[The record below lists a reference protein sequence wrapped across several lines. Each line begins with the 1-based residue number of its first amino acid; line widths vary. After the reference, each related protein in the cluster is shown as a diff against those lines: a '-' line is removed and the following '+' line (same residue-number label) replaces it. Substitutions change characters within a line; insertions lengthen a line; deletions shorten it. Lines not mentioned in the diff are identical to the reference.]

1 MYTTFLK
8 IIATVAAVVAA
19 AVVVVPASFA
29 ATPNDPMLATIDPS
43 TQLPYEWQFG
53 AANVGPALELS
64 PGSAWI
70 RVGVIDTGAAD
81 VPDLAGKVDER
92 WTVSQDGKL
101 TRDRGGNDTAGHGT
115 AVSSLIAANVGDGF
129 GMAGFGGATHLV
141 VIRDWTLT
149 DVSVAA
155 ALMKLD
161 ALGVRIVNMS
171 FGGIV
176 QSSPVLIRAIHK
188 AAADGMLLIAAT
200 GNNEGTVWHPAA
212 DLQPASGKESYGL
225 AVGASDANGDLAF
238 FSNRGDNLS
247 LVAPGVLDNGCSGVL
262 TAIPTSV
269 EPFTNADPCF
279 PNWKGDGGA
288 HYAYVAGTSF
298 AAPEVAGIAALI
310 WAARPELTNYQV
322 ADIIKQSARR
332 GGSGWNPSVGCGLLD
347 AGAALELTLSE
358 TAAEWAS
365 TRAGDASCSAGQ
377 A

>member
-8 IIATVAAVVAA
+8 ITATVAAVVAA
-19 AVVVVPASFA
+19 LVATTSALA
-29 ATPNDPMLATIDPS
+29 APNDPMLSTIDSS
-43 TQLPYEWQFG
+43 TGLPYEWQFA
-53 AANVGPALELS
+53 AANVGLALELS
-64 PGSAWI
+64 PGSPSI

-81 VPDLAGKVDER
+81 VPDLAGKVDDR

-101 TRDRGGNDTAGHGT
+101 KHDRGGNDTAGHGT

-149 DVSVAA
+149 DVSVAV
-155 ALMKLD
+155 ALMKLVS
-161 ALGVRIVNMS
+161 LGVKIVNMS

-176 QSSPVLIRAIHK
+176 ESSPVLIRAIHK

-200 GNNEGTVWHPAA
+200 GNNEGAVWHPAA
-212 DLQPASGKESYGL
+212 DLQPAGGKESYGL
-225 AVGASDANGDLAF
+225 AVGASDVTRNRAF
-238 FSNRGDNLS
+238 FSNDGEHLS

-262 TAIPTSV
+262 TAIPATV
-269 EPFTNADPCF
+269 ETFTNADPCY
-279 PNWKGDGGA
+279 PNWIGEGGA

-310 WAARPELTNYQV
+310 WAARPELKNYQV
-322 ADIIKQSARR
+322 ADIIKQAAQRD
-332 GGSGWNPSVGCGLLD
+332 GDWTPGVGCGLLD
-347 AGAALELTLSE
+347 AGAAVELALSK
-358 TAAEWAS
+358 TSAEWAS
-365 TRAGDASCSAGQ
+365 TEAGDATCSATGQ